1 MLLAATADINGQ
13 SYKLDAL
20 PDPADFRDYLFT
32 PTLVDA
38 PLYTDLDAYLEL
50 GVPVRDQGTEGS
62 CIGFAL
68 STVAHY
74 LLRTR
79 PVEPSTEM
87 VSARMLYEMAKRYD
101 EWEGEAY
108 EGSSARGAMKGWQK
122 HGVCTEAL
130 WSYKDGDDDRVLT
143 AARAEDALNRPLGAY
158 FRVNPRDL
166 TAMHSALAEVG
177 VLFASVT
184 IHKGWAMPDPETGR
198 IEYQAGTVGGHAFAI
213 VGYNQDGFWIQNSWG
228 ELWGRGGYGLVTY
241 DDWLLNAMDVWVARL
256 GVPVHVTRPDAKAR
270 INTSV
275 ILDPRALGLRK
286 IRSHI
291 ISVHHDGGLG
301 QYGTYATFEE
311 DVVRIFNE
319 EFPAVT
325 ESWRRR
331 RLLIYAGG
339 GLTSES
345 ESVDRMSRI
354 GAQLLQAQIYPLAFH
369 WNSGFMGVIRTIV
382 HAALVRLS
390 PPPEEQAP
398 TRKFMKDRLDAA
410 LEPYVRDL
418 AGKLLWDDVKA
429 IGYRATK
436 NEAGA
441 ARIMLRQ
448 LVRFLDANP
457 DVEVHLL
464 AHSAGS
470 VFLAPLVQLMTTP
483 ADQKIESGPMKGRTG
498 YGVNLATC
506 TLWAPAVSM
515 DLFKESYLPAIQL
528 GDGDR
533 GGIGRFALY
542 TLTDEAERR
551 DCCIGEYN
559 KSLLY
564 LISNALEEMRYIPM
578 RRSHGQP
585 LLGLE
590 VCVEENDELQALFDS
605 GRSDWVRA
613 PNDHPSDS
621 LDASRTTTH
630 LRFEEPFTLRSTI
643 LRIYQAGKGGAMDAG
658 EAA

>member
-1 MLLAATADINGQ
+1 MLLAATTNINGQ

-38 PLYTDLDAYLEL
+38 PLYTDLDAYLSL
-50 GVPVRDQGTEGS
+50 GVPVRNQGSEGS

-79 PVEPSTEM
+79 PVEPSTVV
-87 VSARMLYEMAKRYD
+87 VSARMFYEMAKRYD
-101 EWEGEAY
+101 EWEGEEY

-122 HGVCTEAL
+122 HGVCSEDL
-130 WSYKDGDDDRVLT
+130 WPYTDQEDDRVLT
-143 AARAEDALNRPLGAY
+143 TERAEDALNRPLGAY

-177 VLFASVT
+177 VLFASAT
-184 IHKGWAMPDPETGR
+184 IHNGWATPDADGR
-198 IEYQAGTVGGHAFAI
+198 ITYQSGTVGGHAFAI
-213 VGYNQDGFWIQNSWG
+213 IGYNQEGFWIQNSWG
-228 ELWGRGGYGLVTY
+228 EQWGQGGCGLVTY
-241 DDWLLNAMDVWVARL
+241 DDWLLNALDVWVARL
-256 GVPVHVTRPDAKAR
+256 GVPVHVTRSDAKAR
-270 INTSV
+270 INTNAL
-275 ILDPRALGLRK
+275 LDPRALGLRK
-286 IRSHI
+286 IRSHL
-291 ISVHHDGGLG
+291 ISVHHDGGLN
-301 QYGTYATFEE
+301 QYGAYATFEE
-311 DVVRIFNE
+311 DIARIFDE
-319 EFPAVT
+319 GFPGET
-325 ESWRRR
+325 ERWQRR

-339 GLTSES
+339 GLTSERD
-345 ESVDRMSRI
+345 SVDRMSRI

-369 WNSGFMGVIRTIV
+369 WNSGFLGVMRTIV
-382 HAALVRLS
+382 HAALGRLS

-398 TRKFMKDRLDAA
+398 TKKFMKDRLDGA

-441 ARIMLRQ
+441 ARIMLKH

-498 YGVNLATC
+498 YGVNLDTC
-506 TLWAPAVSM
+506 TLWAPAASM
-515 DLFKESYLPAIQL
+515 DLFSECYLPAIERE
-528 GDGDR
+528 DVSR

-564 LISNALEEMRYIPM
+564 LISNALEEMRYVPM

-590 VCVEENDELQALFDS
+590 VCVEGNDALQALFAG
-605 GRSDWVRA
+605 GRADWVRA
-613 PNDHPSDS
+613 PNDHDKNS

-630 LRFEEPFTLRSTI
+630 LRFEEVYTLRSTV
-643 LRIYQAGKGGAMDAG
+643 LRIFQAGQEGTTSGGA
-658 EAA
+658 